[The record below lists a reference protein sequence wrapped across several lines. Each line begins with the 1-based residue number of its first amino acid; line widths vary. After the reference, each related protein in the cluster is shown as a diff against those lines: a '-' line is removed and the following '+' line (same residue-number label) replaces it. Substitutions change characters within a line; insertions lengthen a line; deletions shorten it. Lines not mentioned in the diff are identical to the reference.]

1 MCLIPKLRINPI
13 AIDAFLHLSYI
24 PAPFSIPTNVRRLD
38 QAVVKLCIKAGEI
51 KQTKIQ
57 HKETNQ
63 NLKDL
68 IEETAIADV
77 DIGLSLSAGIDSSL
91 ILSLLNQKIKK
102 AYNVSS
108 HSFHT
113 KMLTTKGLW
122 QVVCKK

>member
-1 MCLIPKLRINPI
+1 M
-13 AIDAFLHLSYI
+13 SYI
-24 PAPFSIPTNVRRLD
+24 LQFSILTNVKKIRPGCCL
-38 QAVVKLCIKAGEI
+38 KLCIKTGEI

-102 AYNVSS
+102 AYNVSKPFIPYQKS
-108 HSFHT
+108 SERR
-113 KMLTTKGLW
+113 GSSR
-122 QVVCKK
+122 VVCKK